1 MAVIVCRL
9 KKWLLITLLCYCFN
23 AYSQTKVLNLAERND
38 NVLVSKSNIISFL
51 STSKEHSV
59 LLNLLKTS
67 KLDSLFLTKQNY
79 TFFAPT
85 NAAFEKLPKT
95 VMKEIVLPEQIDK
108 LKSILN
114 YHVLANSV
122 NSDLIKGTIKTK
134 GKAIFKT
141 LNGKNMTVYF
151 KDGVYIIKD
160 VKGNKAL
167 VETLDKQEDNSVI
180 HILDTVLLP
189 D

>member
-1 MAVIVCRL
+1 MTVIVCRL

-38 NVLVSKSNIISFL
+38 NVLVSQSNIISFL

-67 KLDSLFLTKQNY
+67 KLDSLFVTKQNY

-95 VMKEIVLPEQIDK
+95 VMKELVLPEHIDK

-167 VETLDKQEDNSVI
+167 VETLDKQEGNSVI